1 MLGHSFPTRRSSD
14 LYGREGS
21 ECLSDYVVSSY
32 TPTLQALLASPVP
45 QPDADSFKMLVVIQP
60 EAPRYLSHASPSLP
74 STRDEL
80 RKVEQ
85 HVSSEY
91 LVKLGV
97 PEAAASVDNVVLH
110 LSDASIAHF
119 ACHGIQ
125 DITNPLESA
134 LILDD
139 GKLPVSQIMKTS
151 MPNASLAFLSACET
165 AKGDANVPDE
175 AMHLAGTMLFAGFRG
190 AVVTMW

>member
-1 MLGHSFPTRRSSD
+1 
-14 LYGREGS
+14 
-21 ECLSDYVVSSY
+21 
-32 TPTLQALLASPVP
+32 
-45 QPDADSFKMLVVIQP
+45 MLVAIQP
-60 EAPRYLSHASPSLP
+60 ASLP
-74 STRDEL
+74 YTLDEL

-97 PEAAASVDNVVLH
+97 PEAVASVDNVVLH
-110 LSDASIAHF
+110 LSDATIAHF
-119 ACHGIQ
+119 ACHGTQ
-125 DITNPLESA
+125 DRTNPLDSA

-139 GKLPVSQIMKTS
+139 GPLPVSQIMKTS
-151 MPNASLAFLSACET
+151 MRSASLVFLSACET

-190 AVVTMW
+190 AVATMW